1 MWEWNKYE
9 IVLLI
14 EAVKQIN
21 NGAARGTTLKKLSKK
36 LRRMAKNRGENIGE
50 QYRNYRGMNTK
61 AHNIEYLMYGIEDK
75 YYKPQPG
82 FQEMVAIH
90 GTPLYEKLLPEA
102 EALACVKKKE

>member
-61 AHNIEYLMYGIEDK
+61 AHNIEYT
-75 YYKPQPG
+75 
-82 FQEMVAIH
+82 VAIC
-90 GTPLYEKLLPEA
+90 GTPQYERLLFEA
-102 EALACVKKKE
+102 EAMVKGKEEA

>member
-1 MWEWNKYE
+1 
-9 IVLLI
+9 
-14 EAVKQIN
+14 
-21 NGAARGTTLKKLSKK
+21 
-36 LRRMAKNRGENIGE
+36 MAKNRGENIGE

-82 FQEMVAIH
+82 FREMVAIH